1 MKCPLSISLPAFVLV
16 ITAVVSIITLIMMER
31 DGRIVLL
38 GVCCVVNIVSAIAL
52 FAMARK
58 VYDDSMKR
66 NELRNLEVSALSG
79 ELLVSTSALDS
90 QESTIHSV
98 SEESEKLN
106 NKCARLE
113 NLVVCLRKMTLAN
126 RDKLSECSKIL
137 EEMRRRAEL
146 SDKMKSV
153 FLSNVSHELRTPVH
167 VITGFLSYLVDP
179 NVPIGMR
186 NKFAEDVRNASNRLV
201 DTVNDMFYYSELQAG
216 GVAVHI
222 TSFDISALI
231 MRLEYQVRNLIA
243 ACGRPL
249 SFRVDND
256 TKTSCF
262 ISGFEIG
269 IYKVLSELLDN
280 AVKFTQIG
288 GITLS
293 YEYAGGWIRFD
304 VSDTGIGIDADKKD
318 KIFTSFMQGEDVL
331 SRNYEGLGLGLS
343 ICRSLIA
350 LMDGDITVESS
361 TGLGSKFSV
370 VIPVK
375 EANEKDLDVYEQA
388 EKMLSMLRDNDCVLV
403 LTAEDEDFEFIN
415 LFFSTYG
422 INVKRCRSGIRPGEE
437 GFCCKDGEVSLAIID
452 FEEPMEDPIG
462 MAQDIFLHNP
472 NTKFALL
479 CDDESKLHG
488 LGDKIMDYVDF
499 RLHRPLS
506 SQSLGVLLKG
516 W

>member
-1 MKCPLSISLPAFVLV
+1 MKCPISISMPAFVLV

-31 DGRIVLL
+31 DGHVVLL

-52 FAMARK
+52 FTMARK
-58 VYDDSMKR
+58 VYADSMKR
-66 NELRNLEVSALSG
+66 DELRNLEVSALSG

-98 SEESEKLN
+98 SEESEKLS

-137 EEMRRRAEL
+137 EDMRRRAEL

-186 NKFAEDVRNASNRLV
+186 NKFAEDVRNSCNRLV
-201 DTVNDMFYYSELQAG
+201 DTMNAMFYYSELQAG
-216 GVAVHI
+216 GIVANI
-222 TSFDISALI
+222 TSFDISALV

-243 ACGRPL
+243 ASGRPL

-256 TKTSCF
+256 TKTSCV
-262 ISGFEIG
+262 IRGFESG

-280 AVKFTQIG
+280 AVKFTQVG
-288 GITLS
+288 GVTLS
-293 YEYAGGWIRFD
+293 YEYAGGWVRFD
-304 VSDTGIGIDADKKD
+304 VSDTGVGIDAEKKD
-318 KIFTSFMQGEDVL
+318 KIFASFTQGDVML
-331 SRNYEGLGLGLS
+331 SRKFEGLGLGLS
-343 ICRSLIA
+343 ICRSLVA
-350 LMDGDITVESS
+350 LMDGDISVESS
-361 TGLGSKFSV
+361 IGLGSKFSV
-370 VIPVK
+370 VIPIK
-375 EANEKDLDVYEQA
+375 ETNENDLDVYEQA
-388 EKMLSMLRDNDCVLV
+388 EKMQASLRENGCVLV
-403 LTAEDEDFEFIN
+403 LTAEDEDYEFISS
-415 LFFSTYG
+415 FFSTYG
-422 INVKRCRSGIRPGEE
+422 IEVKRCRSGIRPGEE
-437 GFCCKDGEVSLAIID
+437 GFCCKDGEVLLAIID
-452 FEEPMEDPIG
+452 FAEPLENPIE
-462 MAQDIFLHNP
+462 MTQDIFMHNP
-472 NTKFALL
+472 NTKFAMLG
-479 CDDESKLHG
+479 DEEGSLHG
-488 LGDKIMDYVDF
+488 LRDKIMDYFDF
-499 RLHRPLS
+499 TLHRPLS